1 MDMVVNRFEVY
12 FVQLDPTLGSEISKV
27 RPCVIVSAKELN
39 RSLNT
44 VIVAPLTSTLR
55 NYPTRINCFVDG
67 KNGQVALDQ
76 IRTIDKIR
84 LSRKIAILDVPTGK
98 KILENLIEMF
108 S

>member
-1 MDMVVNRFEVY
+1 VDMVVNRFEVY
-12 FVQLDPTLGSEISKV
+12 FVQLDPTLGSEISKL
-27 RPCVIVSAKELN
+27 RPCVIVSSKELN

-44 VIVAPLTSTLR
+44 VIIAPLTSTLR
-55 NYPTRINCFVDG
+55 NYPTRINCLVAG

-84 LSRKIAILDVPTGK
+84 LNRKIAVLDQGTGK
-98 KILENLIEMF
+98 QILENLIEMF

>member
-1 MDMVVNRFEVY
+1 MVVNRFEVY
-12 FVQLDPTLGSEISKV
+12 FVQLDPTIGNEISKV

-44 VIVAPLTSTLR
+44 VMVAPLTSTLR

-67 KNGQVALDQ
+67 KSGQVALDQ
-76 IRTIDKIR
+76 VRTIDKKR
-84 LSRKIAILDVPTGK
+84 LSRKIALLDPSTGK
-98 KILENLIEMF
+98 RIIENLIEMF

>member
-12 FVQLDPTLGSEISKV
+12 FVQLDPTMGSEISKA
-27 RPCVIVSAKELN
+27 RPCVIISAKELN

-44 VIVAPLTSTLR
+44 VIIAPLTSTLR
-55 NYPTRINCFVDG
+55 NYPTRINCFTDG

-76 IRTIDKIR
+76 IRTVDKIR
-84 LSRKIAILDVPTGK
+84 LSRKIATLDQYTGK
-98 KILENLIEMF
+98 QILETLIEMF

>member
-12 FVQLDPTLGSEISKV
+12 FVQLDPTLGNEISKV

-84 LSRKIAILDVPTGK
+84 LNRKIATLDKNTGEQV
-98 KILENLIEMF
+98 LANLIEMF

>member
-1 MDMVVNRFEVY
+1 MVVNRFEVY
-12 FVQLDPTLGSEISKV
+12 FVQLDPTLGNEISKV

-84 LSRKIAILDVPTGK
+84 LNRKIATLDKNTGEQV
-98 KILENLIEMF
+98 LANLIEMF

>member
-1 MDMVVNRFEVY
+1 MDMVINRFDIY

-27 RPCVIVSAKELN
+27 RPCVVVSAEELN

-44 VIVAPLTSTLR
+44 VIVAPLTSTVR

-67 KNGQVALDQ
+67 RNGQVALDQ
-76 IRTIDKIR
+76 IRTVDKIR
-84 LSRKIAILDVPTGK
+84 LARKIAKLDQRTEEQV
-98 KILENLIEMF
+98 LETLLEMF